1 MREREGGRPGG
12 GRLGRARWKSATEG
26 GGGSTSHV
34 MGGEMNVCVGQTYM
48 EEPSGKVQL
57 CPLSKGVGK
66 LNR

>member
-1 MREREGGRPGG
+1 
-12 GRLGRARWKSATEG
+12 
-26 GGGSTSHV
+26 
-34 MGGEMNVCVGQTYM
+34 MNVCVGQTYM